1 MLDRKIMEN
10 EKELTGYPSIDKPW
24 MKYYADDADVIS
36 TSNCTIYQNL
46 YENNKEYPS
55 DPAIL
60 YFGNKIPY
68 GTVFENVE
76 KCAKA
81 LTGIGIK
88 AGDIVNLCTAGT
100 PEVIYILFA
109 CSRIGAIANF
119 VSPLFTIDQMA
130 ERIKETGKE
139 WLFILDA
146 LFPYAKDVI
155 PKANIKNVVIIPQ
168 AASMPVALQEQIQA
182 GRNKEEEF
190 FDSAGCLLLKWEDFL
205 SAGKMILD
213 GYEAPYEKNRPV
225 IMVYSSG
232 TTGASKGILLTN
244 DGINATVSYYQ
255 TKAFPTLRGET
266 TLQMI
271 PIWFSTG
278 IILSVIMPMIKG
290 VTVILEPRYS
300 KENFVINMAQYKPN
314 MNLHSTSL
322 WMYLVSSK
330 LMENVDMSDLR
341 YPASGGEKYLKKDED
356 RIGAFLK
363 QHGCTSEMIKGYG
376 MCEFGSTIATSTAA
390 PGYVSKP
397 GGTGYPM
404 KGVMISAFDTD
415 TDKELKYYQRGEIRV
430 SSPAR
435 MKGYYNNPDATK
447 AFFKTDERGVEWG
460 CTGDIGYVDG
470 DGEVFILGRM
480 VDSFVNEDGKRIFLF
495 DSEDIINESLD
506 VIASKVVDVKNNGS
520 SAIVAH
526 IVVQKDSIEDL
537 DAFIFMTHK
546 RCKESLSPDS
556 VPHYYRIRDYLP
568 VNRNGKLDVE
578 AMRNDGIE
586 DALHIE

>member
-1 MLDRKIMEN
+1 MKGR
-10 EKELTGYPSIDKPW
+10 ELTGYPSIDKPW
-24 MKYYADDADVIS
+24 MKYYINDADIDS
-36 TSNCTIYQNL
+36 AANFTIYDNL
-46 YENNKEYPS
+46 YLNNKDFPS
-55 DPAIL
+55 DPAIF

-68 GTVFENVE
+68 STVFENID
-76 KCAKA
+76 KCVKA
-81 LTGIGIK
+81 LKGIGIK
-88 AGDIVNLCTAGT
+88 NGDIVNLCTAGV

-109 CSRIGAIANF
+109 CSRIGAVANF

-130 ERIKETGKE
+130 DRIKETGRD

-146 LFPYAKDVI
+146 MFSHVKDVI
-155 PKANIKNVVIIPQ
+155 PKAGIKKAVIIPQ
-168 AASMPVALQEQIQA
+168 AASMPIALQEQVKLGKSGWECPSEVPADCALLTWENFI
-182 GRNKEEEF
+182 
-190 FDSAGCLLLKWEDFL
+190 SAGE
-205 SAGKMILD
+205 MEVD
-213 GYEAPYEKNRPV
+213 GYDVPYEKDRPV

-290 VTVILEPRYS
+290 VTVIMEPRYS
-300 KENFVINMAQYKPN
+300 KENFAENMARYKPN

-330 LMENVDMSDLR
+330 IMENVDMSDLR

-356 RIGAFLK
+356 RIGSFLK
-363 QHGCTSEMIKGYG
+363 QHGCTREMIKGYG

-404 KGVMISAFDTD
+404 KGVMISAFDTN
-415 TDKELKYYQRGEIRV
+415 TDKELKYRQRGEIRV

-435 MKGYYNNPDATK
+435 MKGYYNNPKATE

-460 CTGDIGYVDG
+460 CTGDIGYVDE

-480 VDSFVNEDGKRIFLF
+480 VDSFVNENGKRIFLF
-495 DSEDIINESLD
+495 DSEDIINETFD
-506 VIASKVVDVKNNGS
+506 VIASKVVDVKHNGKYVL
-520 SAIVAH
+520 VAH
-526 IVVQKDSIEDL
+526 IVVQQDSIEDL
-537 DAFIFMTHK
+537 NGFIFKIHE
-546 RCKESLSPDS
+546 RCKQALPPDS
-556 VPHYYRIRDYLP
+556 VPHYYKIREQLP

-578 AMRNDGIE
+578 SMRNDCVDG
-586 DALHIE
+586 ALYIG

>member
-1 MLDRKIMEN
+1 MSGRA
-10 EKELTGYPSIDKPW
+10 LTGYPSIDKPW
-24 MKYYADDADVIS
+24 MKYYVNDTDIIS
-36 TSNCTIYQNL
+36 AVNCTIYENL
-46 YENNKEYPS
+46 YRNNKDFLS

-68 GTVFENVE
+68 SAVFENVD

-81 LTGIGIK
+81 LKGIGIK
-88 AGDIVNLCTAGT
+88 AGDIVNLCTAGV

-109 CSRIGAIANF
+109 CSRIGAVANF

-130 ERIKETGKE
+130 DRIKETGE
-139 WLFILDA
+139 DWLFILDA
-146 LFPYAKDVI
+146 LFPYVKDVI
-155 PKANIKNVVIIPQ
+155 PRAGIKNAVIIPQ
-168 AASMPVALQEQIQA
+168 AASMPVALRESLQSRKDNVENHMNIHA
-182 GRNKEEEF
+182 GH
-190 FDSAGCLLLKWEDFL
+190 SLLIWDDFL
-205 SAGKMILD
+205 SAGEKVTD
-213 GYEAPYEKNRPV
+213 SYEVPYEKNRPV

-290 VTVILEPRYS
+290 VTVIMEPRYS
-300 KENFVINMAQYKPN
+300 KEIFAENMARYKPN

-330 LMENVDMSDLR
+330 IMENADMSDLR

-356 RIGAFLK
+356 RIGLFLK
-363 QHGCTSEMIKGYG
+363 QHGCTREMIKGYG

-415 TDKELKYYQRGEIRV
+415 TDKELKYRQRGEIRV

-435 MKGYYNNPDATK
+435 MKGYYNNPEATE

-460 CTGDIGYVDG
+460 CTGDIGFVDE
-470 DGEVFILGRM
+470 DGEIFILGRM

-495 DSEDIINESLD
+495 DSEDIINESID
-506 VIASKVVDVKNNGS
+506 VVASKVVDVKLAGKHVL
-520 SAIVAH
+520 VAH
-526 IVVQKDSIEDL
+526 IVVQQDSIEDL
-537 DAFIFMTHK
+537 NDFILKTYE
-546 RCKESLSPDS
+546 RCKQALSPDS
-556 VPHYYRIRDYLP
+556 VPHYYRIREQLP
-568 VNRNGKLDVE
+568 VNKNGKLDVE
-578 AMRNDGIE
+578 SMKNDGVE
-586 DALHIE
+586 DTLYIN